1 MPTAKN
7 ALSKLIEAQA
17 KAVEAKRER
26 IRLAQERSVAVTAA
40 AGTSGKTT
48 PIQAK
53 AIAPA
58 APKPLE
64 RPWSQTKAGTAGL
77 KYAARTDPTVP
88 VYPQPWTAALINDML
103 QAACDGRTVLCL
115 LWPAQLRSI
124 APLHAMATL
133 ERVMARDL
141 KGMRTLLY
149 PGTHSTASA
158 LQTLVVDRFAPSEMY
173 RAMISVTLGNQRSEV
188 HAATESL
195 SFKGVLQALN
205 DIRIHAPNVPPPT
218 LAETVPSFV
227 SANGL
232 WSTPSGKPLERSI
245 KKVARLAF
253 RRQVR
258 DAVNAEWDDLRKAPN
273 ALLVMHGT
281 SNKPLWNKS
290 LQGLVDASAPK
301 PELLLLN
308 ATTAAQRSNY
318 NAVRRIPEF
327 VDHVR
332 KRFYPNVGSTLIT
345 DDPKTFFVLR
355 ARLAEMQIN
364 FEAKTYAADATDVLV
379 SPTPMSTD
387 WKPELR
393 SNSNFAISIVD
404 RDAASVAATFQRL
417 AMEVGG
423 EDSPAHRALM
433 DACLYVLRLSNLPAG
448 VVDLMN
454 AAAANELDSYSV
466 QKNAWT
472 EVEHSVRTVL
482 TSGALNHVR
491 QDIEK
496 VMKRAREL
504 VDAWNDGTRM
514 ADRLVATV
522 ARFAEKAKG
531 RLALVLPSQ
540 KYILL
545 AHRHLQR
552 KLADKWATVESSLDW
567 LTLANVGR
575 AMAIEDVDSRS
586 YIFVGANAD
595 VLRILLAHRNVPHG
609 TVVLLSYKH
618 ADSMLKTLH
627 GMREIDALKA
637 FRGRIGLLEQELQ
650 KRLDE
655 IPNPVNVDRLGDM
668 LFTFNL
674 DEPGETDPGGEQ
686 NYYRFDLEGG
696 RHAYS
701 SGWVFRYE
709 PDQDP
714 VLQRSQASSVQHG
727 DMIFDMSDELRGKVE
742 AALQISGGVNS
753 VVHPERAFM
762 KLYHDDVVRRTEA
775 MFPSPSRAALARAIH
790 KRMIEIDSASKDC
803 TEGRLTYW
811 LSVSEGDNRP
821 HAPKDGKF
829 FRSFCRALDIT
840 DQETL
845 NYWNFIKNARR
856 LNQFLGRVLAAQYAE
871 VLLRPESAVAY
882 RKIPADV
889 VKQLQQEALDCVY
902 RVENIVTP
910 QQRQ

>member
-1 MPTAKN
+1 MPPPKN
-7 ALSKLIEAQA
+7 ALSKLNEAQA

-26 IRLAQERSVAVTAA
+26 IRLSLERAAAAA
-40 AGTSGKTT
+40 AGAAGKTA
-48 PIQAK
+48 PIQAT
-53 AIAPA
+53 APA
-58 APKPLE
+58 PSPPALPE

-77 KYAARTDPTVP
+77 KYSTRAEPVVS
-88 VYPQPWTAALINDML
+88 VYPQPWTVALVNELL
-103 QAACDGRTVLCL
+103 QAACDGKTVLCL
-115 LWPAQLRSI
+115 LWPAQLRSV

-149 PGTHSTASA
+149 PGTHSTAAA
-158 LQTLVVDRFAPSEMY
+158 LQTLVIDRFAPSEMY
-173 RAMISVTLGNQRSEV
+173 RAMISVTQGNLRSEV
-188 HAATESL
+188 NAATESQ

-205 DIRIHAPNVPPPT
+205 DIRIHTPNVPPPS
-218 LAETVPSFV
+218 LAETIPSFV
-227 SANGL
+227 SVNGL
-232 WSTPSGKPLERSI
+232 WSMPVNKPLERSI
-245 KKVARLAF
+245 TKVARLAF

-258 DAVNAEWDDLRKAPN
+258 EAVNAEWDDIRKAPN

-290 LQGLVDASAPK
+290 LQALVDASAPK

-327 VDHVR
+327 LDHVR
-332 KRFYPNVGSTLIT
+332 KRFYPAVGAALIT

-355 ARLAEMQIN
+355 ARLAEMHID
-364 FEAKTYAADATDVLV
+364 FEAKTYAADATDILV
-379 SPTPMSTD
+379 SATPMPMD

-417 AMEVGG
+417 AIKVGG
-423 EDSPAHRALM
+423 EDSPAHKALM

-448 VVDLMN
+448 VVDLID
-454 AAAANELDSYSV
+454 AAAANELDTYSV

-482 TSGALNHVR
+482 TSGALNDVR
-491 QDIEK
+491 QDIDR
-496 VMKRAREL
+496 VMKKAREL
-504 VDAWNDGTRM
+504 VDAWNDSTRM
-514 ADRLVATV
+514 ADRLVAAV
-522 ARFAEKAKG
+522 ARFSEKAKG

-552 KLADKWATVESSLDW
+552 KLGAKWAIVESSLDW

-575 AMAIEDVDSRS
+575 TMDAEDVDSRS
-586 YIFVGANAD
+586 YIFVGVNAD
-595 VLRILLAHRNVPHG
+595 VLRILLAHRHVPHG

-627 GMREIDALKA
+627 GMRELDALKA
-637 FRGRIGLLEQELQ
+637 FRGRIGLLEQGLQ

-655 IPNPVNVDRLGDM
+655 IPNPINVDRLGDM
-668 LFTFNL
+668 LFTFEL
-674 DEPGETDPGGEQ
+674 EEPSVVDPAGEQ
-686 NYYRFDLEGG
+686 SYYHFDLEGG

-701 SGWVFRYE
+701 GGWVFRYE

-714 VLQRSQASSVQHG
+714 VLQRSLASSVQQG

-742 AALQISGGVNS
+742 AALQIGGGVNS
-753 VVHPERAFM
+753 VVYPERAFL

-775 MFPSPSRAALARAIH
+775 MFPAPSRTALARALH
-790 KRMIEIDSASKDC
+790 KRMIEIDAASKDC
-803 TEGRLTYW
+803 TESRLIYW

-821 HAPKDGKF
+821 HAPKDGNF
-829 FRSFCRALDIT
+829 FKTFCRALDIN
-840 DQETL
+840 DQEML

-889 VKQLQQEALDCVY
+889 VKQLQQDALDCVF
-902 RVENIVTP
+902 RVESIVTP
-910 QQRQ
+910 QQRH